1 MLQMADECEATETT
15 NLRGPGIGDGGG
27 MEAVDEEE
35 EEVDVVG
42 DSSVPMVTV
51 NNETVTLTPSG
62 SVCHTPCGGG
72 ATPGNTPRA
81 VVVPEQPGEDENH
94 LQPKPKKEPETVL
107 IVRCDD
113 RYLKTLP
120 GIIRFLQVVR
130 CAFTFLHVHAVII
143 GV

>member
-1 MLQMADECEATETT
+1 MLRMADECEATETT
-15 NLRGPGIGDGGG
+15 NLRGPGVGGAGG
-27 MEAVDEEE
+27 MEVVDEEE

-62 SVCHTPCGGG
+62 SVCHTPCAPQGT
-72 ATPGNTPRA
+72 APR
-81 VVVPEQPGEDENH
+81 VVPEQPGEDETH

-120 GIIRFLQVVR
+120 GIVRFLQVVSWLLSFPHMIDL
-130 CAFTFLHVHAVII
+130 AIS
-143 GV
+143 